1 MSSRPRVNFT
11 EGRGVLRALTACFT
25 TVREEV
31 EDEGGIMIPELASDK
46 SQTAL
51 TLRELLIEES
61 SKPFKIMRGPL
72 LRVKLVR
79 VSIPR
84 FA

>member
-1 MSSRPRVNFT
+1 M
-11 EGRGVLRALTACFT
+11 
-25 TVREEV
+25 

-46 SQTAL
+46 SQAAL

-79 VSIPR
+79 VSKLRNHP
-84 FA
+84 FPFDNMANAACWQEA